1 MFGKSSRI
9 NRLAAR
15 KQMLIAESELNRA
28 HLMQDWQVITCE
40 VHALADEARLLRSV
54 VSAGAALVSGFAA
67 FRRKKAAAATGKTSW
82 LQAILNGAGEISK
95 LWKVFCA
102 PPRETRNK

>member
-1 MFGKSSRI
+1 MFGKGSRM

-28 HLMQDWQVITCE
+28 HLVQDWQVMSSE

-54 VSAGAALVSGFAA
+54 VSAGAALMTGFVA
-67 FRRKKAAAATGKTSW
+67 FRRKKAAVGAEKTSW
-82 LQAILNGAGEISK
+82 LQTLLKKAGQISN
-95 LWKVFCA
+95 LWAVFCA